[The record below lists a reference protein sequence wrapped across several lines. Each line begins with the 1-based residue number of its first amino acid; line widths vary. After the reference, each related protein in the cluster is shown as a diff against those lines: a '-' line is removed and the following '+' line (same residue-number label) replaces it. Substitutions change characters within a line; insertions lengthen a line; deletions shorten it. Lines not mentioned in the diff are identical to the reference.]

1 MQGPLKGY
9 LLVPSCLTAHV
20 KRPGTYRYLL
30 LGSYT
35 SIVVHIL
42 VGDPR
47 SFVNYMR
54 LPQDPP
60 TLPDHGP
67 ATGQLPPPSTHNLSV
82 RVKGSRGRRLRYTT
96 GSSKPRTRFRSARQS
111 PTELCITESVGKRFP
126 VRFWADAVRPN
137 SRRRH
142 PLYSTT
148 PRHAVRCF
156 VLLADMDLG
165 SSQATM
171 VS

>member
-1 MQGPLKGY
+1 MLAMQGPLKGY

-82 RVKGSRGRRLRYTT
+82 RVKGSRGRRLGYTT
-96 GSSKPRTRFRSARQS
+96 GKLEAKNPVSQCSAE
-111 PTELCITESVGKRFP
+111 PYG
-126 VRFWADAVRPN
+126 AVYNRERWKAL
-137 SRRRH
+137 SG
-142 PLYSTT
+142 S
-148 PRHAVRCF
+148 
-156 VLLADMDLG
+156 LLG
-165 SSQATM
+165 
-171 VS
+171 